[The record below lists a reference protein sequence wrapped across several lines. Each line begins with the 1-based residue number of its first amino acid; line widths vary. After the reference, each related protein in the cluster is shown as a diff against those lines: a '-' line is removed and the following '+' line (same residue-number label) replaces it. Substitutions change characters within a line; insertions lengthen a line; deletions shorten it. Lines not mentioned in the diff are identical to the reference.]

1 MIYTAVFQDNKHTY
15 SFETHVSSHDR
26 IAAWHD
32 IHEKREDE
40 NSCHFMD
47 QINFEYATKKG
58 VQETFERGILG
69 TNFRQSR
76 DFKILYT
83 G

>member
-26 IAAWHD
+26 DAAWHD

-40 NSCHFMD
+40 NSCLVLLIDGQAIVRTFD
-47 QINFEYATKKG
+47 QVVDLAP
-58 VQETFERGILG
+58 
-69 TNFRQSR
+69 
-76 DFKILYT
+76 
-83 G
+83 

>member
-26 IAAWHD
+26 DAAWHD

-40 NSCHFMD
+40 NSCLVLLIDGQANVRTFD
-47 QINFEYATKKG
+47 QVVDSPF
-58 VQETFERGILG
+58 
-69 TNFRQSR
+69 
-76 DFKILYT
+76 
-83 G
+83 